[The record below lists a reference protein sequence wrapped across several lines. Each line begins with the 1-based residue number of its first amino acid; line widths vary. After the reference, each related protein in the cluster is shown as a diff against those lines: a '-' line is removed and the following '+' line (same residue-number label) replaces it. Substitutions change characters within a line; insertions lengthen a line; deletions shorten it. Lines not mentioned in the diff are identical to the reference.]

1 MTDITLP
8 DGTSL
13 IDDGDLM
20 PSNMARHMFSRGMT
34 AEEIAADMK
43 EPLSSI
49 NEWLSW
55 GPYESP
61 EDYWNRLY
69 REGRHLQV
77 LAGEDED
84 E

>member
-1 MTDITLP
+1 MTNITLP

-13 IDDGDLM
+13 IDDSDLM
-20 PSNMARHMFSRGMT
+20 PSSTAQWLFANGMT
-34 AEEIAADMK
+34 AEEIAVDMK

-49 NEWLSW
+49 EEWLSW

-69 REGRHLQV
+69 REGEHLQV

>member
-1 MTDITLP
+1 MTHITLP

-13 IDDGDLM
+13 IDDSGLM
-20 PSNMARHMFSRGMT
+20 PSHIARYLHSEGMT
-34 AEEIAADMK
+34 AEEIAVDLK

-49 NEWLSW
+49 EEWLSW

-69 REGRHLQV
+69 REGKHLQV
-77 LAGEDED
+77 LAGEDE
-84 E
+84 